1 MKMGK
6 LNNDLW
12 LFDYNQAAAYEE
24 FSKSEDIFKAI
35 NTYLLNNYDF
45 RGKTVLE
52 IGAGSGKFT
61 SFLLETCSKLY
72 VVERSVSLM
81 QINRQKNSE
90 AGNVEFILSDVREL
104 VMEPNSIDVIFAGWS
119 VASMIESLDVI
130 FRIFRN
136 VLRKDG
142 IILLVENAGDDE
154 FSKIVGIEEFT
165 SEIKNA
171 YVNMGFTQRKIINTL
186 IRLPCEDVFYNV
198 FPNKNNVKLPSL
210 DIQHKVLILEMPA
223 FVLRNQKNY

>member
-1 MKMGK
+1 MGK

>member
-1 MKMGK
+1 
-6 LNNDLW
+6 
-12 LFDYNQAAAYEE
+12 
-24 FSKSEDIFKAI
+24 
-35 NTYLLNNYDF
+35 
-45 RGKTVLE
+45 
-52 IGAGSGKFT
+52 
-61 SFLLETCSKLY
+61 
-72 VVERSVSLM
+72 
-81 QINRQKNSE
+81 
-90 AGNVEFILSDVREL
+90 
-104 VMEPNSIDVIFAGWS
+104 
-119 VASMIESLDVI
+119 MIESLDVI

>member
-1 MKMGK
+1 MGK

-61 SFLLETCSKLY
+61 SFFLETCSKLY

-90 AGNVEFILSDVREL
+90 AGNV
-104 VMEPNSIDVIFAGWS
+104 
-119 VASMIESLDVI
+119 
-130 FRIFRN
+130 
-136 VLRKDG
+136 
-142 IILLVENAGDDE
+142 
-154 FSKIVGIEEFT
+154 
-165 SEIKNA
+165 
-171 YVNMGFTQRKIINTL
+171 
-186 IRLPCEDVFYNV
+186 
-198 FPNKNNVKLPSL
+198 
-210 DIQHKVLILEMPA
+210 
-223 FVLRNQKNY
+223 